1 MSAVLG
7 LVGLLGGAYLALRFA
22 PTVLEDDLGLYRGTT
37 VGVVALVAV
46 VLAAAA
52 LGQTLFLLLA
62 RRVRE
67 SVQAPGARALD
78 SGLGLVAVL
87 TASVLVLW
95 VVADAV
101 RVGGPPGVR
110 ELVSRSAVVTAVDEL
125 VPPSASRLVD
135 EATAALDRG
144 GFPRVFEGLGPEPIT
159 PVEAP
164 DASLVRRPAGGG
176 RARLGDPRARRVPR
190 LRHRRRSAAAGCCP
204 RATSSPT
211 PTSSPAR
218 RTCGSACAARDAE
231 RDARVVAF
239 DPDRDVAVLE
249 VPGLEARRLTQGR
262 PLDTGAPAV
271 LAGFPGDD
279 GLWVGGA
286 RVRGTLTAQG
296 ADIYGGTG
304 VVREIYSL
312 RSQVRRGASGGPVL
326 DAQGRVVG
334 MVFATS
340 LDDPDTGYALTLDE
354 IAPVLRRGATAA
366 GRGVDRSLRVRL
378 TSPPGRG
385 QDVGD
390 AGGQRRWWCRWS
402 EVVPVRRWCRVV
414 PVVPVAPVAPGVV
427 PVGGRPVS
435 RARCR
440 CS

>member
-1 MSAVLG
+1 VNGSVVLDLVLLALLGLYAWSGWRQGFVSAVLG
-7 LVGLLGGAYLALRFA
+7 LVGLLGGAFLAMRVA
-22 PTVLEDDLGLYRGTT
+22 PSVLEDDLGLYRGTP
-37 VGVVALVAV
+37 VGVVALVVV

-52 LGQTLFLLLA
+52 LGQMLFLLLA
-62 RRVRE
+62 RRIRD
-67 SVQAPGARALD
+67 SVEAPSARALD

-101 RVGGPPGVR
+101 RVGGPPAAR
-110 ELVSRSAVVTAVDEL
+110 ELVSRSAVVTVVDEL

-164 DASLVRRPAGGG
+164 DANLVR
-176 RARLGDPRARRVPR
+176 DPQV
-190 LRHRRRSAAAGCCP
+190 AAALDSVIHVRAESRGCGTAQVGSGWVLSP
-204 RATSSPT
+204 RHVVTNAHVVT
-211 PTSSPAR
+211 
-218 RTCGSACAARDAE
+218 GSDRVRVSVRGTGRE
-231 RDARVVAF
+231 REARVVAF
-239 DPDRDVAVLE
+239 DPDRDVAVLD
-249 VPGLEARRLTQGR
+249 VPGLEARRLTQGQ
-262 PLDTGAPAV
+262 PLDTGDPAV
-271 LAGFPGDD
+271 LAGFPGDE

-296 ADIYGGTG
+296 ADIYGDRP

-326 DAQGRVVG
+326 DPQGRVVG

-354 IAPVLRRGATAA
+354 IAPVLRRGAAA
-366 GRGVDRSLRVRL
+366 TG
-378 TSPPGRG
+378 
-385 QDVGD
+385 
-390 AGGQRRWWCRWS
+390 A
-402 EVVPVRRWCRVV
+402 
-414 PVVPVAPVAPGVV
+414 
-427 PVGGRPVS
+427 VS
-435 RARCR
+435 TGACA
-440 CS
+440 SA